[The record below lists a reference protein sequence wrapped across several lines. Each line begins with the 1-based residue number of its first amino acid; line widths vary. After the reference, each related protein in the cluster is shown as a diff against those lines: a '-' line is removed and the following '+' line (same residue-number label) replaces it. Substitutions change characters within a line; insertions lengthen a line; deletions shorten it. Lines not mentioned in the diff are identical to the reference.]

1 MGLLVKVAQNVEDR
15 VSTIRQ
21 QSDRKIGLRL
31 REAKAGWLELKS
43 RSKSSSWAKTELRT
57 RAAITRI
64 DARLRHS
71 AGQVF
76 GRVIVELERLRRGL
90 VRAA

>member
-15 VSTIRQ
+15 VSATRQ
-21 QSDRKIGLRL
+21 QTERKLKLRL
-31 REAKAGWLELKS
+31 RNAKVEWLELKS
-43 RSKSSSWAKTELRT
+43 RSKSSISAKTELRT

-71 AGQVF
+71 AGQVI
-76 GRVIVELERLRRGL
+76 GKIILELERLRRGI

>member
-43 RSKSSSWAKTELRT
+43 RSKSSSGAKTELRT